1 MRDHTLDGFFFDD
14 DDHDRNGHFFGF
26 DDDDNGEFEQEF
38 EGREVTFAPENETA
52 CDQAVQQSSAG
63 SSWGW

>member
-14 DDHDRNGHFFGF
+14 DHARNGHFFGF
-26 DDDDNGEFEQEF
+26 GDNDNGEFEQEF
-38 EGREVTFAPENETA
+38 EGPEVTFAPENETA
-52 CDQAVQQSSAG
+52 CDQAVQQSSAA